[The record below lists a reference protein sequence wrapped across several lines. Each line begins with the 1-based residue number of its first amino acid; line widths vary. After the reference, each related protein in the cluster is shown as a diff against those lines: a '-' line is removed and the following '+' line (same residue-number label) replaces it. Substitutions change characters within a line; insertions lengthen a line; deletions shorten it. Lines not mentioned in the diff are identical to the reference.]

1 MEDRCP
7 LPATTYYRPLGVRH
21 LESVSARNVVPPGGP
36 PKRLAGVGVFFTL
49 HECSSAPSDDANG
62 VVSGSASS
70 GRDYG
75 HGTRDMGHGTRGAL
89 YTSEVVRDTLNP
101 DWAPLDEALIDAAA
115 SARTSSGEN
124 AASPPATP
132 QFDAGDAETRE
143 TPIRIGGVAKE
154 TSRVIHRRR
163 VSLHERVILRVW
175 FVPAPSPARR
185 RARPTP
191 RLRGARVR

>member
-1 MEDRCP
+1 MMEDRSSP
-7 LPATTYYRPLGVRH
+7 PATTSYYRPPLGVRH
-21 LESVSARNVVPPGGP
+21 LASVSARNVVPPGGP

-115 SARTSSGEN
+115 SARTSSGK
-124 AASPPATP
+124 TP
-132 QFDAGDAETRE
+132 EEGLPRRRRNSTRE
-143 TPIRIGGVAKE
+143 TPKPG
-154 TSRVIHRRR
+154 RRR
-163 VSLHERVILRVW
+163 FVSVASRRKHRV
-175 FVPAPSPARR
+175 
-185 RARPTP
+185 
-191 RLRGARVR
+191 